1 MLSYE
6 SGSYVFTLKGIPDD
20 VCFRVWNNDIE
31 DYEIIKIIDNV
42 EVSYDVLKK
51 EIENFINGKIE
62 DLQIVL
68 KGLNNIGDE

>member
-6 SGSYVFTLKGIPDD
+6 SGNYVFTLKGIPDD

-51 EIENFINGKIE
+51 EVKDFIDRKVE
-62 DLQIVL
+62 DLQRVL
-68 KGLNNIGDE
+68 KGIDNIGDE